1 MAHHWSSVVDAWDD
15 TLLWFSLD
23 TKLDFARFVR
33 LEASGIDPEEAFG
46 GDKLEDLIERHDNG
60 AEVTGSSPCPSL
72 PPHYLNLVA
81 LAGWAQAGNRVRRL

>member
-1 MAHHWSSVVDAWDD
+1 
-15 TLLWFSLD
+15 
-23 TKLDFARFVR
+23 VR

-46 GDKLEDLIERHDNG
+46 GDKLECLVEGHDNG
-60 AEVTGSSPCPSL
+60 TEVARSSPSGSL